1 MPTDNGGGGALGH
14 TLKFHGSY
22 LLKFQLTVDVLNFK
36 NCQNIQTLSYPYRIR
51 ML

>member
-1 MPTDNGGGGALGH
+1 MPTDNGGGGGALGH
-14 TLKFHGSY
+14 T
-22 LLKFQLTVDVLNFK
+22 LKFQLTVDVLNFK